1 MEAKALARRLRVS
14 PKRARLTVNLIR
26 GKSVNEALSIIKN
39 TNTKTARF
47 VEKVVKSAVANAE
60 NNLELDKNNLYVK
73 EIYVNEG
80 PTLKRMKYGSRTNVD
95 RHDHKTCHIMVVVA
109 EKM

>member
-39 TNTKTARF
+39 TL
-47 VEKVVKSAVANAE
+47 S
-60 NNLELDKNNLYVK
+60 L
-73 EIYVNEG
+73 I
-80 PTLKRMKYGSRTNVD
+80 
-95 RHDHKTCHIMVVVA
+95 HI
-109 EKM
+109 